1 MNLAMGSILSV
12 ANTSAACSS
21 NSQGEGA
28 RSFFPHTTL
37 TRQRGS
43 PTTSSFLTAENCVCR
58 RLSKSFSHS
67 GLAGGR
73 GGVVLSVTRGRY
85 RVSGLRAETLAR
97 SAQREKLLVTELFE
111 DEARPDEAFRAA
123 LKQTR
128 EGTASTVSGAS

>member
-67 GLAGGR
+67 GLVGRGVRSGDPAHLAQVTEGR
-73 GGVVLSVTRGRY
+73 GGVVLGVARGGY
-85 RVSGLRAETLAR
+85 GVSGLRAETLAR
-97 SAQREKLLVTELFE
+97 SAQREKL
-111 DEARPDEAFRAA
+111 
-123 LKQTR
+123 
-128 EGTASTVSGAS
+128 